1 METREDGP
9 GAPGSDAPE
18 RWVVR
23 HYHRGGAIAPV
34 LGDRYLR
41 LGAPR
46 PVREY
51 GTGRALERRG
61 IPTPVHI
68 AAAVYPSG
76 IWYRGDLVTRW
87 VPGSRDL
94 AAVLFPGWSLEGRDS
109 GGRRS
114 AAGAGPEP
122 GVGPE
127 PGGPEAGGPEA
138 EAAMR
143 ATGRLFRRL
152 HEGGVVHPDLN
163 LKNVLIAGDA
173 GAPDALVLDL
183 DGATVTSRVGD
194 GARLRMVARFWRSAR
209 KWRKT
214 TGVAL
219 DPSLQA
225 AFEAGY
231 EAAFESGAP

>member
-1 METREDGP
+1 METRSDGP
-9 GAPGSDAPE
+9 DAPRGDAPE

-23 HYHRGGAIAPV
+23 HYHRGGAIAPI

-61 IPTPVHI
+61 LPTPAHI

-94 AAVLFPGWSLEGRDS
+94 AAVLFPGRSLEGPES
-109 GGRRS
+109 GAPRS
-114 AAGAGPEP
+114 AAGAGAES
-122 GVGPE
+122 GMGSGAGALE
-127 PGGPEAGGPEA
+127 AGGPEAGGPEAGGAEA

-163 LKNVLIAGDA
+163 LKNVLIAGDVE
-173 GAPDALVLDL
+173 APDALVLDL

-209 KWRKT
+209 KWRKA

-219 DPSLQA
+219 DPS
-225 AFEAGY
+225 
-231 EAAFESGAP
+231 